1 MPAVDLQDVEVRI
14 AGRRILGPLDLR
26 VEHGE
31 RWMLLGPNGSGK
43 TTLLSVIGG
52 WRHPS
57 DGTATVLGRRF
68 GRTDLRALR
77 VAIGHVSHAVADALE
92 PGLTTLEVV
101 LTGRES
107 TLATWPFEVTASE
120 RAAATAALEDV
131 GCSGLAG
138 QAFLRCSQGERQ
150 RVLLARARFGRRELV
165 LLDEPAAGLDLP
177 GREALLGVLDDMA
190 AGGTLTAIM
199 ATHHLDEIP
208 TTATHAALLRQ
219 GTLLAAGLVEDVLT
233 PGGLENCF
241 GLALRV
247 ERRSG
252 RWFAFAPGD
261 GGGSVDAPRLDTD

>member
-1 MPAVDLQDVEVRI
+1 MPAVDLHDVEVRI

-26 VEHGE
+26 VEQGE

-43 TTLLSVIGG
+43 TTLLTVIGA

-57 DGTATVLGRRF
+57 GGTATVLGRRF
-68 GRTDLRALR
+68 GHTDLRALR
-77 VAIGHVSHAVADALE
+77 VGIGHVSHAVADALE
-92 PGLTTLEVV
+92 PGLTTIEVV

-131 GCSGLAG
+131 GCAGLAE

-177 GREALLGVLDDMA
+177 GREALLGVLDGMA
-190 AGGTLTAIM
+190 ADGTLTAIM

-208 TTATHAALLRQ
+208 TSATHAALLRQ
-219 GTLLAAGLVEDVLT
+219 GTLLDAGPVEDVLT
-233 PGGLENCF
+233 PSRLETCF

-247 ERRSG
+247 ERRAG
-252 RWFAFAPGD
+252 RWFAFASSD
-261 GGGSVDAPRLDTD
+261 GGGSTDAPRLNTG

>member
-1 MPAVDLQDVEVRI
+1 
-14 AGRRILGPLDLR
+14 
-26 VEHGE
+26 
-31 RWMLLGPNGSGK
+31 MLLGPNGSGK

-57 DGTATVLGRRF
+57 TGTATVLGRRF

-77 VAIGHVSHAVADALE
+77 VRIGHVSHAVADALE

-120 RAAATAALEDV
+120 RAAAAGALGEV
-131 GCSGLAG
+131 GCAGLAR

-177 GREALLGVLDDMA
+177 GREALLRVIDGMA
-190 AGGTLTAIM
+190 AGGAVTAIM

-208 TTATHAALLRQ
+208 TSATHAALLRN
-219 GTLLAAGLVEDVLT
+219 GALLAAGDVEDVLV
-233 PGGLENCF
+233 PERLEECF
-241 GLALRV
+241 GLRLQV
-247 ERRSG
+247 ERRGG
-252 RWFAFAPGD
+252 RWFAFAPDGASASGD
-261 GGGSVDAPRLDTD
+261 ASRVDTD